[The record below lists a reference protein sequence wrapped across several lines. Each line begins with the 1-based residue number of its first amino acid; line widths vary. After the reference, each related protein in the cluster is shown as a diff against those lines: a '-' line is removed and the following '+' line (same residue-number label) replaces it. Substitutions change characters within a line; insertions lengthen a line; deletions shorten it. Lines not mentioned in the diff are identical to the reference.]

1 MAYGRSSYNRDWQTL
16 SLKGHIVH
24 IVDFTCRGVRVART
38 VMSSNDFCWIEEDT
52 GAYHITAIVTKSR
65 ECVTS
70 AAMVWSREDNQ
81 GLRHL
86 WNESLGHPQ
95 ECNLDYCK
103 FWLKKGLSRILEERD
118 YEYQLWSCKQSQS
131 QELEFVT
138 LIFLYYVLMEIT
150 GYYHESSAIAK
161 MLFRSWIW
169 LMQKVDCIRCFSLF
183 SISPLISV
191 LGMVDS
197 SACVLI
203 LSLGKVAH
211 LKNMLHRPIFF
222 LSPSTAVAIGGNLFG
237 MCLQAAEKCGAV
249 TTAGNPWFKDTEAY
263 RYVSLPFN
271 LWAVTVTG
279 FLYSSQDI

>member
-1 MAYGRSSYNRDWQTL
+1 MTKDQLGCCDGPWKVQLQQDWQIL
-16 SLKGHIVH
+16 SPKGHIVN

-38 VMSSNDFCWIEEDT
+38 DCHEQQWFLLDEEDT
-52 GAYHITAIVTKSR
+52 GAYHITAIVNESR

-86 WNESLGHPQ
+86 WNECLGHPQ

-103 FWLKKGLSRILEERD
+103 FWLGKGLSRVLEERN

-161 MLFRSWIW
+161 TLFMSWIW

-211 LKNMLHRPIFF
+211 LKEHATSPHFLPESLH
-222 LSPSTAVAIGGNLFG
+222 
-237 MCLQAAEKCGAV
+237 CCGHWWKLIWNV
-249 TTAGNPWFKDTEAY
+249 FT
-263 RYVSLPFN
+263 
-271 LWAVTVTG
+271 
-279 FLYSSQDI
+279 SSWEMWGSYHCR